1 MTPEKELIEKIRLLK
16 KIKPEKEWV
25 LLTKEKILGKEIS
38 FFPILNLRFAKVLF
52 ILLILFWASFSFLNK
67 NFSYFINKLKANT
80 TLLSEEE
87 KAKLELELASKK
99 LEELSKIAKSE
110 EIKKLEPAI
119 KETKETVAKATKN
132 LIKSKKLNKEIAK
145 KTLELEKRK
154 QEVEKVLGAKISD
167 EEIENSTKT
176 FIKDWMD
183 YLETRS
189 LSEEQKQIL
198 EEAKKYFENE
208 NLAKVLELL
217 LLINNGQ

>member
-52 ILLILFWASFSFLNK
+52 ILLILFLASFSFLNK

-87 KAKLELELASKK
+87 KTKLELELANKI
-99 LEELSKIAKSE
+99 LEELSKFAKSE
-110 EIKKLEPAI
+110 EIKKLEPSI

-189 LSEEQKQIL
+189 LNEEQKQIL

-208 NLAKVLELL
+208 NLTKVLELL